1 VKVLLT
7 PLWVVCGIAVLACV
21 FLAIAAVGLTA
32 GWPYRAERF
41 VGSFDPVRL
50 GLAGF
55 LGSDLLLLIVITLA
69 GLIEWRSTRDRA
81 TLRLALT
88 FGGFALAT
96 ASMFAMLLS
105 APPTTTFVVPQ
116 PVAVGLFLGIGIVAI
131 AMLPDMISAVSEA
144 VRRRD
149 RGLLI
154 AMMVLAALIAVSI
167 LFRR

>member
-1 VKVLLT
+1 M
-7 PLWVVCGIAVLACV
+7 LACV

-55 LGSDLLLLIVITLA
+55 LGSDLLLFIVITLA

-81 TLRLALT
+81 TLRLALS
-88 FGGFALAT
+88 FGGFAVAT
-96 ASMFAMLLS
+96 ASMFTMLLS
-105 APPTTTFVVPQ
+105 APPTTTFAVPA
-116 PVAVGLFLGIGIVAI
+116 PFAVGLFLGIGIVAL
-131 AMLPDMISAVSEA
+131 AMLPDLVSAVAEA

-154 AMMVLAALIAVSI
+154 GVLILAAFIALSI
-167 LFRR
+167 LSRR